1 MDYLIGKYG
10 FWMNSIFSIFVY
22 IGLFHDKVS
31 DKVHYKVEKLYPSN
45 NYVFVINKGTSIY
58 FYEVTFMDL
67 KKGHQG
73 FVKEQK
79 TIFEVLINE
88 SKVI

>member
-1 MDYLIGKYG
+1 
-10 FWMNSIFSIFVY
+10 
-22 IGLFHDKVS
+22 
-31 DKVHYKVEKLYPSN
+31 
-45 NYVFVINKGTSIY
+45 
-58 FYEVTFMDL
+58 MDL

-79 TIFEVLINE
+79 AIFEVLINE